1 MSEPISAEII
11 LFPAR
16 HKISPPSLP
25 LAPTERLSNALTAL
39 SAALAEQQRAI
50 QRWREA
56 MTDLA
61 NCMRALGGDLTAS
74 EAAERR
80 V

>member
-1 MSEPISAEII
+1 MNQSVGAEII
-11 LFPAR
+11 LFPGR
-16 HKISPPSLP
+16 RPSAPSSP

-39 SAALAEQQRAI
+39 SAALTEQQQAI
-50 QRWREA
+50 LRWREA

-61 NCMRALGGDLTAS
+61 NCMRTLGGDLSAV

>member
-1 MSEPISAEII
+1 MDQLTSAEII
-11 LFPAR
+11 LFPGRQVAA
-16 HKISPPSLP
+16 PSV
-25 LAPTERLSNALTAL
+25 APTERLSNALSAL
-39 SAALAEQQRAI
+39 SAALAEQQQAV
-50 QRWREA
+50 QKWREA

-61 NCMRALGGDLTAS
+61 NCMRALGGAPSGT